1 MAMKKLYAKT
11 SFTSKKPSS
20 AANST
25 PILAYHQQQH
35 QQPGNGICEF
45 QVVAPGHS
53 GELMIRRSQSMH
65 HKMSPP
71 VGGLGSKSEYYSIEE
86 LQELDLLDYRHP
98 MYHHYQQ
105 QELRQRYHEH
115 EQLVLHLPKATS
127 PKAGPI
133 YEAPQRSQQQQDQM
147 LYVPTAAQR
156 DSSSSAAAT
165 SIASSSTLTSSPS
178 PSSSSSL
185 IFSTLRKCVSPSN
198 PSVNPNQPSKTQ
210 PSKLGCSMSFSIR
223 TTTAT
228 AATAAA
234 ANAATATLSTQQQQ
248 QQAQQ
253 QHKQH
258 LYSNIHHY
266 LIRQQQQK
274 QHYTLQR
281 RHNSVKDKFIGGITT
296 IFAYV

>member
-11 SFTSKKPSS
+11 SFTSKKPSG
-20 AANST
+20 AANSS
-25 PILAYHQQQH
+25 PILAYHQQ
-35 QQPGNGICEF
+35 PGNGMCEF
-45 QVVAPGHS
+45 QVAPGHS
-53 GELMIRRSQSMH
+53 GELIRRSQSMH
-65 HKMSPP
+65 HKVSPP

-115 EQLVLHLPKATS
+115 EQLVLQLPKAS
-127 PKAGPI
+127 PKPGPI
-133 YEAPQRSQQQQDQM
+133 YEAPQRSQQQQQDQM
-147 LYVPTAAQR
+147 LYVPTATPR
-156 DSSSSAAAT
+156 DSSSAAS
-165 SIASSSTLTSSPS
+165 SIASSSTLTSS

-223 TTTAT
+223 TTMAT
-228 AATAAA
+228 AATPP
-234 ANAATATLSTQQQQ
+234 TQQQH

-266 LIRQQQQK
+266 LLQQQLQQQK
-274 QHYTLQR
+274 QHHTLQR